1 MLARV
6 YEQDTI
12 KTVTELADIRAAI
25 AAQKPIWI
33 ELEHECAE
41 GEQLMLET
49 LDIHPLTI
57 EDIWGKRAAP
67 KLEDYRT
74 YLYVIVHGVKS
85 AKRGAITLAELD
97 VVIGKTYVITH
108 DPGGEITKD
117 VVAELHRDPQLLCKG
132 PAWLAHAVLDNAVDQ
147 FLPIVD
153 QLNNDVEK
161 LETDALLRAGTP
173 KGPPVL
179 RRILKFRRM
188 LQDLRRMTIHQR
200 EILLR
205 LARGEFDEIPRDV
218 VPFFRD
224 VFDHFVRVTDLIE
237 SFRDLVT
244 SALEAYLTVQN
255 NRMAE
260 VMKTLTLMSTVMLP
274 LTFIVGLYGMNFK
287 FMPEL
292 TWHYGYPFA
301 LGVMALVVIGILL
314 WFRRKGY
321 IGAKDELPDDNPSR
335 KRPRAG
341 GSSGSG

>member
-6 YEQDTI
+6 YDNDEI
-12 KTVTELADIRAAI
+12 KTVTALADIRAALD
-25 AAQKPIWI
+25 AQKPIWI
-33 ELEHECAE
+33 ELEHQCSE
-41 GEQLMLET
+41 GEELMLQT
-49 LDIHPLTI
+49 FDIHPLTI
-57 EDIWGKRAAP
+57 EDIWGQRAAP
-67 KLEDYRT
+67 KLEDYRK
-74 YLYVIVHGVKS
+74 YLYVIVHGVKA
-85 AKRGAITLAELD
+85 AKRDKIELLELD
-97 VVIGKTYVITH
+97 VVIGKTFVITH
-108 DPGGEITKD
+108 DPSGEITKD
-117 VVAELHRDPQLLCKG
+117 VVDELHREPSLLCKG
-132 PAWLAHAVLDNAVDQ
+132 PAWLAHAILDNAVDR

-153 QLNNDVEK
+153 QLNEDVEK
-161 LETDALLRAGTP
+161 LETDALMRAGTP

-188 LQDLRRMTIHQR
+188 LQDLRRMSIHQR

-205 LARGEFDEIPRDV
+205 LARGEFDEIPRDA

-224 VFDHFVRVTDLIE
+224 VFDHFVRITDLIE

-274 LTFIVGLYGMNFK
+274 LTFIVGLYGMNFR

-301 LGVMALVVIGILL
+301 LGLMATVVIGILL

-321 IGAKDELPDDNPSR
+321 IGSKDVLSEEP
-335 KRPRAG
+335 KRPQRSRR
-341 GSSGSG
+341 SSGTD